1 MLQESTITIIKTALD
16 VDTAITK
23 EEKERVLAA
32 LNPQERIAEKMIT
45 TKEACEMLDVSRRT
59 LANYVQEGK
68 IKIIKYSPRQVRY
81 RYAEVCD
88 FMVGKKGE

>member
-16 VDTAITK
+16 VDATITK
-23 EEKERVLAA
+23 EEKERIIAA
-32 LNPQERIAEKMIT
+32 LNPKERIAEKMIT
-45 TKEACEMLDVSRRT
+45 TRKVCEMLDVSRRT
-59 LANYVQEGK
+59 LWSYVQEGK
-68 IKIIKYSPRQVRY
+68 LKPIKYSPRKIYY

>member
-1 MLQESTITIIKTALD
+1 
-16 VDTAITK
+16 
-23 EEKERVLAA
+23 
-32 LNPQERIAEKMIT
+32 MIT

-59 LANYVQEGK
+59 LANYAQEGK

-88 FMVGKKGE
+88 FMVGRKGE